1 MGKTNLEL
9 LCDITKETDLV
20 IKRNKETGTISFTY
34 DIGDGNMIKQFIRPM
49 DLKEHE
55 NDTDQ
60 LLKYVL
66 EEIYSTILGAK
77 EIKENDRS

>member
-1 MGKTNLEL
+1 MGNKTNMEL
-9 LCDITKETDLV
+9 LCEITEETDLI

-34 DIGDGNMIKQFIRPM
+34 SVYGDGDIKQFIRPL

-55 NDTDQ
+55 NDTDM

-77 EIKENDRS
+77 EINR

>member
-66 EEIYSTILGAK
+66 EEIYSTILGEK
-77 EIKENDRS
+77 EING

>member
-34 DIGDGNMIKQFIRPM
+34 DIGDGNMIKQFIRPN

-55 NDTDQ
+55 SDTDQ

-66 EEIYSTILGAK
+66 EEIYSTILGEK
-77 EIKENDRS
+77 EINA

>member
-1 MGKTNLEL
+1 MGNKTILEL
-9 LCDITKETDLV
+9 LYEIAKETDLK
-20 IKRNKETGTISFTY
+20 IKCDKETGTMSFIY
-34 DIGDGNMIKQFIRPM
+34 DVDGAKDIKQFIRQL

-77 EIKENDRS
+77 ELNQ

>member
-9 LCDITKETDLV
+9 LCDITRETDLI

-55 NDTDQ
+55 NETDQ

-66 EEIYSTILGAK
+66 EEIYSTILGEK
-77 EIKENDRS
+77 EINA